1 MRERLR
7 SMAVLHL
14 VRNKAWSPGS
24 RAQRAR
30 GSSLI
35 SSVSLAPSLQRL
47 APPGLWPQCPSP
59 APHLA
64 LSQAPAMSPPL
75 RALLLLALELGLAA
89 TLNPKDP
96 NTCSFWE
103 R

>member
-1 MRERLR
+1 MRKSQRHGRAPSGQESDLE
-7 SMAVLHL
+7 
-14 VRNKAWSPGS
+14 PGKPGPED
-24 RAQRAR
+24 Q
-30 GSSLI
+30 SLI
-35 SSVSLAPSLQRL
+35 SSATPAWSLQRL
-47 APPGLWPQCPSP
+47 GPPGLWLQCPSP

-64 LSQAPAMSPPL
+64 LSQASAMSPPL
-75 RALLLLALELGLAA
+75 RALFLLALGLGLAG

>member
-1 MRERLR
+1 MLY
-7 SMAVLHL
+7 L
-14 VRNKAWSPGS
+14 VRNQTWSLGS
-24 RAQRAR
+24 LGQRTRA
-30 GSSLI
+30 SSLLPPL
-35 SSVSLAPSLQRL
+35 VSA
-47 APPGLWPQCPSP
+47 ATWPPGLWLQCPSP

-64 LSQAPAMSPPL
+64 LSQASAMSSPL
-75 RALLLLALELGLAA
+75 RALFLLALGLGLAG

>member
-1 MRERLR
+1 MLH
-7 SMAVLHL
+7 AV
-14 VRNKAWSPGS
+14 RKKSWSPGS
-24 RAQRAR
+24 RAQRTR

-35 SSVSLAPSLQRL
+35 SALSLALSLQRL
-47 APPGLWPQCPSP
+47 APPDLWLQCLSP
-59 APHLA
+59 ALRLA
-64 LSQAPAMSPPL
+64 LSQGPAMSPPL

>member
-1 MRERLR
+1 ME
-7 SMAVLHL
+7 
-14 VRNKAWSPGS
+14 PGS
-24 RAQRAR
+24 RAQRTR

-35 SSVSLAPSLQRL
+35 SASAWALFPSAETCSSRSVATVPLTCSA
-47 APPGLWPQCPSP
+47 WPCHRPCNVTT
-59 APHLA
+59 
-64 LSQAPAMSPPL
+64 L

>member
-1 MRERLR
+1 MRKTQRRGSAPRGQEQE
-7 SMAVLHL
+7 
-14 VRNKAWSPGS
+14 WSPGS
-24 RAQRAR
+24 RAQRTR

-35 SSVSLAPSLQRL
+35 SALSLALSLQRP
-47 APPGLWPQCPSP
+47 APPGLWLQCPSP
-59 APHLA
+59 ALRLA